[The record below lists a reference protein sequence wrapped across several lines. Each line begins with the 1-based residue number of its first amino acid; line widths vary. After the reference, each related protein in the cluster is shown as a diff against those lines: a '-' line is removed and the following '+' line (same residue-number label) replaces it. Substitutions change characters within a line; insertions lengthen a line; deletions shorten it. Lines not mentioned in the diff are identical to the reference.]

1 LRHPAGFGYRHFVY
15 YFLGFGRAN
24 AVDIL
29 QPDHHALVGW
39 DIDASDTGHVSSL
52 LYATGAG
59 FSATARPLLPI
70 RLSPEKAT
78 K

>member
-1 LRHPAGFGYRHFVY
+1 
-15 YFLGFGRAN
+15 
-24 AVDIL
+24 L

-59 FSATARPLLPI
+59 FPATARPLLPI

-78 K
+78 NVKSQRMPAAAAWHRCSISDRIFETY

>member
-1 LRHPAGFGYRHFVY
+1 
-15 YFLGFGRAN
+15 
-24 AVDIL
+24 VDIL

-59 FSATARPLLPI
+59 FPATTRPSLTDSI
-70 RLSPEKAT
+70 VT
-78 K
+78 